1 MHVSITLMESKKR
14 DASKGRQL
22 GRAKEKSERQEAE
35 SVSDRGLT
43 HPRAQ
48 RGSRVS
54 SNEPSNQAGSVTGTN
69 SVVCSYGKMVEH

>member
-35 SVSDRGLT
+35 SVSDHGLT

-48 RGSRVS
+48 RG
-54 SNEPSNQAGSVTGTN
+54 SNEPSNQAGSVTRTN